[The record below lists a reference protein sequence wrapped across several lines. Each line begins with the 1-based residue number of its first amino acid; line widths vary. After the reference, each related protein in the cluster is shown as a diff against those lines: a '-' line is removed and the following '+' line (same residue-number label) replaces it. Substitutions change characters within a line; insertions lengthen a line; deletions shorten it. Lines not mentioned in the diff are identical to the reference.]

1 MTIKINK
8 EEILKGENNRNC
20 GGEADPRILKE
31 LGDWFKVKAIKK
43 AAIRGGGYYAP
54 IQTTKSGA
62 NKVWGFDGL
71 DEPQAT
77 LSLHRAIIAAAKDAG
92 VPLKDII
99 AAAQAAGV
107 PLKDII
113 AAAKDAELKKDD
125 NEFWEVFEKNKE
137 IIGCVCSGKGN
148 IILHGPPGTS
158 KTYCAKKIS
167 DLLVALEN
175 GATCLDKNFRIVQF
189 HPSMTYED
197 FIRGLRAK
205 PVGATISYEAENAIF
220 GEMCVEAAKDPNNY
234 YVLIVDEINRA
245 NLPSVFGELIYAL
258 EYRGEAVN
266 TPYEVNSSK
275 ELIVP
280 PNLVL
285 IGTMNTADRSVGQMD
300 YAIRR
305 RFQFFP
311 LLPDVQKVRDEVAK
325 ETFQNVLRLFVKD
338 PTASPIDWSDR
349 ADTLS
354 HDFQASDVA
363 IGHTYFLGQDW
374 KNSFK
379 FQVLP
384 MLVEYL
390 KDGVL
395 LDDAQQI
402 KRKKIKEIHFKK
414 LDEEP
419 EKVVE
424 AFNALFK

>member
-1 MTIKINK
+1 MAITIDKSKIL
-8 EEILKGENNRNC
+8 EENNNRIIRDN
-20 GGEADPRILKE
+20 GEADQSVPKE
-31 LGDWFKVKAIKK
+31 LGDWFKV
-43 AAIRGGGYYAP
+43 AAEKSHISGAGYYAP
-54 IQTTKSGA
+54 IQTKKGV

-71 DEPQAT
+71 DKPQAT
-77 LSLHRAIIAAAKDAG
+77 LSLHRAIIAAAQG
-92 VPLKDII
+92 
-99 AAAQAAGV
+99 AGV

-113 AAAKDAELKKDD
+113 AAAKDAEVEKDD

-158 KTYCAKKIS
+158 KTYCAKEIAN
-167 DLLVALEN
+167 LLVCLGN
-175 GATCLDKNFRIVQF
+175 KATCSDKNYRIMQF

-205 PVGATISYEAENAIF
+205 TVGENIAYEAENAIF
-220 GEMCVEAAKDPNNY
+220 GQMCAEAAKDPNNY

-266 TPYEVNSSK
+266 TTYEVNSSK
-275 ELIVP
+275 ELTVP

-311 LLPDVQKVRDEVAK
+311 LLPDVKKVTDDENAST
-325 ETFQNVLRLFVKD
+325 TFQKVLRLFVKN

-395 LDDAQQI
+395 LSNTKGGKPCSEI
-402 KRKKIKEIHFKK
+402 EKIHFETLDKPAKDVVSKFDK
-414 LDEEP
+414 LFP
-419 EKVVE
+419 K
-424 AFNALFK
+424 